1 MEQEK
6 IGKFIQ
12 ECRKEKKLT
21 QNELAEKL
29 NITNKAV
36 SKWETGRG
44 MPDSSILLELSK
56 ILDVTVNELLSGEK
70 LQVNEYKVKAE
81 ENIIAIVKEKDKNKK
96 SNKKIII
103 IFSCILAILGLVV
116 LILSRYMGG
125 FLFPADEKITLDD
138 LKMNIVLGN
147 EKLTHIRFISDE
159 NEDSDYVIKRA
170 EIMYTFKDDKC
181 VSERF
186 KYVFVD
192 EDSAKEQYD
201 KWNEMDMIN
210 LKQNGNEVSFN
221 ADSHIGES
229 KEEVLDNHSMKYE
242 IY

>member
-6 IGKFIQ
+6 IGNFIK

-44 MPDSSILLELSK
+44 MPDSSILLELSN

-70 LQVNEYKVKAE
+70 LEVNEYKVKAE
-81 ENIIAIVKEKDKNKK
+81 ENIITIAKENDKSKK
-96 SNKKIII
+96 NNKKIII
-103 IFSCILAILGLVV
+103 VFSCILTIIGVAV

-125 FLFPADEKITLDD
+125 FLFAADEKITFDD
-138 LKMNIVLGN
+138 LKLNIVLGN

-159 NEDSDYVIKRA
+159 NEDSDSAIKRA

-186 KYVFVD
+186 KNVFVD
-192 EDSAKEQYD
+192 ENSAKEQYD

-210 LKQNGNEVSFN
+210 LEQNGNEVSFN
-221 ADSHIGES
+221 ADSHIGKS
-229 KEEVLDNHSMKYE
+229 KEEILSSHSMEYE
-242 IY
+242 MY